1 MRRIALIALVVL
13 AGCGQAPLEPLPDVR
28 PVAPNRQQSAAL
40 TRVVADFTRGYRQ
53 RDGEA
58 VCALLTPVAQSYLAD
73 NRDAGCADVV
83 IGRER
88 APGRTRDV
96 TVTPDGSGATI
107 VFADCRRWRLVLQG
121 DAWLIDDLP
130 LSRPRCEATDRSTA

>member
-13 AGCGQAPLEPLPDVR
+13 AGCGQTASEPLPDVR
-28 PVAPNRQQSAAL
+28 PVAPTPQQSAAL
-40 TRVVADFTRGYRQ
+40 TRVVTDFTRGFRS

-58 VCALLTPVAQSYLAD
+58 VCALLTPVAQSYLAGT
-73 NRDAGCADVV
+73 RGTGCADVV
-83 IGRER
+83 IGHER
-88 APGRTRDV
+88 VPAKTRAV
-96 TVTPDGSGATI
+96 TVSTDGTGATI

-130 LSRPRCEATDRSTA
+130 LSRPRCEATDRPTA